1 MCHLPEISAP
11 FTKTFSGKLHNI
23 VHGIYRAQRLSY
35 LLRDIQADDIKKAS
49 SAKLRA
55 RKPLQVIRDNDTR
68 WLSQL
73 YMIRRALKLRRHI
86 ELTILKFKQ
95 EWEDENRAKRTKQV
109 RKGVKTPLI
118 IRDESQLSE
127 NDWGVLQR
135 LEEILTEFETVVK
148 TLEGDGQV
156 RKRKRGFVG
165 SYGNVWD
172 VILGFE
178 RLMAKLEKF
187 KAEAEDFPD
196 PEQFRIGINLAWQK
210 MDEYY
215 RSKLSCR
222 LYGQRLTT

>member
-1 MCHLPEISAP
+1 
-11 FTKTFSGKLHNI
+11 

-35 LLRDIQADDIKKAS
+35 LLRDIQADDNNKAS

-95 EWEDENRAKRTKQV
+95 EWGDENRAKRTKQV
-109 RKGVKTPLI
+109 RKGVKILQI
-118 IRDESQLSE
+118 LKDESQLTE
-127 NDWGVLQR
+127 NDWDVLQR
-135 LEEILTEFETVVK
+135 LEEILTAFETVVK

-156 RKRKRGFVG
+156 RKRKHGFVG
-165 SYGNVWD
+165 SYGNIWE

-178 RLMAKLEKF
+178 RLMAKLETF

-215 RSKLSCR
+215 RSKLSCW
-222 LYGQRLTT
+222 LDGQS

>member
-1 MCHLPEISAP
+1 
-11 FTKTFSGKLHNI
+11 
-23 VHGIYRAQRLSY
+23 
-35 LLRDIQADDIKKAS
+35 
-49 SAKLRA
+49 
-55 RKPLQVIRDNDTR
+55 
-68 WLSQL
+68 
-73 YMIRRALKLRRHI
+73 MIRRALKLRRHI

-95 EWEDENRAKRTKQV
+95 DWEDENRAKRTKQV
-109 RKGVKTPLI
+109 RKGVKIPQI
-118 IRDESQLSE
+118 IRDESQLTE
-127 NDWGVLQR
+127 NDWDVLQR

-156 RKRKRGFVG
+156 RKRKHGFVG
-165 SYGNVWD
+165 SYGNIWD

-215 RSKLSCR
+215 HSKLPCWLDGQSLPSKNLTKRQYTTRPWHSIPHMAGHGLSSNGSRTR
-222 LYGQRLTT
+222 LGFQRRRPW

>member
-1 MCHLPEISAP
+1 
-11 FTKTFSGKLHNI
+11 
-23 VHGIYRAQRLSY
+23 
-35 LLRDIQADDIKKAS
+35 
-49 SAKLRA
+49 
-55 RKPLQVIRDNDTR
+55 
-68 WLSQL
+68 
-73 YMIRRALKLRRHI
+73 MIRRALKLRRHI

-109 RKGVKTPLI
+109 RKGVKVPQI
-118 IRDESQLSE
+118 IKDESQLTE
-127 NDWGVLQR
+127 NDWDVLQR
-135 LEEILTEFETVVK
+135 IEEILTEFETVVK

-156 RKRKRGFVG
+156 RKRKHGFVG
-165 SYGNVWD
+165 SYGNIWD

-215 RSKLSCR
+215 RSKLSCW
-222 LYGQRLTT
+222 LDDQS